1 MDLAP
6 ERVSLRNE
14 AIPKS
19 ASRVFDAQTIRE
31 EYKKKRKLVD
41 NQGERPGKRQK
52 TTIESGNGMKK
63 GKVSLTIQPGES
75 MQHFNRC
82 VMLTC
87 IQGPR

>member
-6 ERVSLRNE
+6 EKVSLRNE

-41 NQGERPGKRQK
+41 NQGERPRKRQK
-52 TTIESGNGMKK
+52 NTIDSGSGMKK
-63 GKVSLTIQPGES
+63 SKVSLTIQPGES

-87 IQGPR
+87 IRGSR